1 MRTTRL
7 LAFAALLL
15 PVSAYA
21 IEAPGYLFVDWRY
34 LVFLAVYIIATVRIV
49 TWVRR
54 LADNRDAQKPFPLQ
68 DVSWGAAFVMLIGL
82 IFQGAHHYEHV
93 SQIFQ
98 WWYLGQHSSVSKGII
113 FFLDLEWNHFIFDG
127 LYFFVLLG
135 ACAAFMRR
143 WNERGHQLDQMT
155 LGLIIATLGLQG
167 WHAIEHTYRI
177 VKHVRTGCE
186 PCSGIADTAFNVP
199 LIPLHFWFNV
209 FAFTFPLVLFYWLR
223 MDRMTLAF
231 AGDLRRRIRE
241 FFRPPSIEPQRSV
254 SSN

>member
-1 MRTTRL
+1 MRSTRI
-7 LAFAALLL
+7 LALAALLL
-15 PVSAYA
+15 PASAYA

-34 LVFLAVYIIATVRIV
+34 LVFLTIYVLATVRVV

-54 LADNRDAQKPFPLQ
+54 LADIRDAKQPFPLK
-68 DVSWGAAFVMLIGL
+68 DVSWAAAFILFVGL
-82 IFQGAHHYEHV
+82 IFQMGHHYEHV

-127 LYFFVLLG
+127 LYFFLLLA
-135 ACAAFMRR
+135 ACLHFIRR
-143 WNERGHQLDQMT
+143 WNERGHSLDQFTMGL
-155 LGLIIATLGLQG
+155 LGATLGLQG

-186 PCSGIADTAFNVP
+186 PCTGIADIAFNVP

-209 FAFTFPLVLFYWLR
+209 FALTFPLLLFFWLR
-223 MDRMTLAF
+223 MDWLAVAF
-231 AGDLRRRIRE
+231 LRDLKTRFRE
-241 FFRPPSIEPQRSV
+241 FFRPPSLEPNAR
-254 SSN
+254 